1 MKKKIKL
8 SMPRRKTQ
16 RIRKHPRKSKGRVAG
31 NLEAVI
37 HQGVL

>member
-8 SMPRRKTQ
+8 SMPKRKTQ
-16 RIRKHPRKSKGRVAG
+16 RIQKHPRKSKRSVAW
-31 NLEAVI
+31 NSEAVI